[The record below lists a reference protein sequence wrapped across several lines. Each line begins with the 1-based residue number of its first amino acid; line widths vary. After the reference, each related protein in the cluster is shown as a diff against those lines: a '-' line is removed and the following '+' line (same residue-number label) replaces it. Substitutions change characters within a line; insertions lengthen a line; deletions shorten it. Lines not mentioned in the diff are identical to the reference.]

1 VLIVVL
7 TRGMVVDDSERNPY
21 SDESWRQTAAKS
33 MKEFNDYV
41 ANEPR
46 LEVVVLP
53 LFDGIGLI
61 RLKD

>member
-1 VLIVVL
+1 
-7 TRGMVVDDSERNPY
+7 MVVDDSDKNPY
-21 SDESWRQTAAKS
+21 SDEAWRQTAAKS
-33 MKEFNDYV
+33 MREFNDYV

-61 RLKD
+61 RLKE